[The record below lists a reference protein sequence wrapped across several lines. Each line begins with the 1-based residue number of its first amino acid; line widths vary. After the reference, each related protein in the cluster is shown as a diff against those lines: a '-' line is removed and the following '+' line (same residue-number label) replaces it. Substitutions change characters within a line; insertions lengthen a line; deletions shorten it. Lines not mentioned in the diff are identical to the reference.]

1 MDESP
6 EFEFLLDCLK
16 LRNQDNIDFLTA
28 NENIDWRKW
37 KDLLIKHG
45 VLPQVYMNIKN
56 RPVEGF
62 PGNVLEEIK
71 SLFYLNTSRNVM
83 ACSQLI
89 ILLKTMQTLEEK
101 ITVIPFKGPVLAFQ
115 AYNDYTSRSYSDLD
129 VLIDKRDFSRFYNH
143 MVKRGYQPLYPFKES
158 VRKRWAAWGREYV
171 FSQKDIHVDVH
182 SRIQRGPEFIGSRP
196 GTGIITECQEINI
209 MDHRVN
215 ALSPGYS
222 LLAVCING
230 TKDGWHRLG
239 YVTDFAY
246 LVWNNRELKWNFLVP
261 TAKKMKVYTMLC
273 IGLRLANEFL
283 GVRFPAEI
291 KEEDI
296 EKRKVVK
303 LSRIY
308 SHNLK
313 EGKILHKKIS
323 TQMLEIRAVD
333 TVWGKFRYL
342 CYYLFVPKISD
353 LEAISI
359 RGFIFPL
366 YVHLV
371 LRPLLLFIRMLKA
384 FHLNRVTSKRKKQR

>member
-1 MDESP
+1 MNMSP

-16 LRNQDNIDFLTA
+16 LRNQGNIDFLTA
-28 NENIDWRKW
+28 NENIDWQKW

-45 VLPQVYMNIKN
+45 VLPQVYMNLQGRNKTIPTL
-56 RPVEGF
+56 PV
-62 PGNVLEEIK
+62 NVLEEIK
-71 SLFYLNTSRNVM
+71 NLFYLNTSRNTMV
-83 ACSQLI
+83 CSQLI

-129 VLIDKRDFSRFYNH
+129 VLIDKRDFRRFYDH

-171 FSQKDIHVDVH
+171 FSKKDIHVDVH
-182 SRIQRGPEFIGSRP
+182 SRLQRGPEFIGSRP
-196 GTGIITECQEINI
+196 GTGTMAECREINI

-239 YVTDFAY
+239 YVADLAY
-246 LVWNNRELKWNFLVP
+246 LVWNNRELKWNSLVP
-261 TAKKMKVYTMLC
+261 AAKKMKVYTMLC

-291 KEEDI
+291 KEGDI

-303 LSRIY
+303 LSRVY

-313 EGKILHKKIS
+313 EGKILYKKFS
-323 TQMLEIRAVD
+323 SQMLEIRAVD
-333 TVWGKFRYL
+333 TVWGKFRYF

-353 LEAISI
+353 LEDIPIA
-359 RGFIFPL
+359 GFLFPL
-366 YVHLV
+366 YFF
-371 LRPLLLFIRMLKA
+371 LRPLMLLIRIFRRL
-384 FHLNRVTSKRKKQR
+384 VY